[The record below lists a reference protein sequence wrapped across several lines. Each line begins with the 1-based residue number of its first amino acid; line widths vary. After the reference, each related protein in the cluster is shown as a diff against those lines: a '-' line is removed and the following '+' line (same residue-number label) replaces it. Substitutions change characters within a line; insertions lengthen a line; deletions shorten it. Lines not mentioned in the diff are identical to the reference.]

1 MNLVLISCL
10 LLFVIYFSIAG
21 LLVYYFFRER
31 EIWNIFFEEIYQ
43 DFQSLVSGCPIH
55 NTIGLF
61 IPGFVYSRDAKDDGC
76 YECTRE
82 DDIRDSNL
90 YNVKTL
96 YNIHILFKTLD
107 ANVLVL
113 EDANIS
119 SRCKM
124 FQLLLE
130 YIIRNYKELSNGDY
144 TLYKRLQ
151 MLYLNEVNKA
161 VPPRINKFSKL
172 KGIDIEIIPILEE
185 YAKTFEKLDYI
196 CQQINIEKVSSTFIL
211 AFYQDFKHLITD
223 SRKYLFD
230 LFDLFD

>member
-1 MNLVLISCL
+1 
-10 LLFVIYFSIAG
+10 
-21 LLVYYFFRER
+21 
-31 EIWNIFFEEIYQ
+31 
-43 DFQSLVSGCPIH
+43 LVSGCPIH

-61 IPGFVYSRDAKDDGC
+61 IPGFIYSRDTEDDRC
-76 YECTRE
+76 YECARD
-82 DDIRDSNL
+82 DDIRKSNL

-113 EDANIS
+113 EDENIS

-130 YIIRNYKELSNGDY
+130 YIIRNYKELCDGDY

-151 MLYLNEVNKA
+151 MLYLNKINEVNEANEANEVNKLI
-161 VPPRINKFSKL
+161 PPRINKFSKL
-172 KGIDIEIIPILEE
+172 NDIGIEIIPILEE
-185 YAKTFEKLDYI
+185 YDNTFKKLDNI

-211 AFYQDFKHLITD
+211 AFYQDFKHFITD

-230 LFDLFD
+230 LFD